1 MQQVAQR
8 AHSLQANLL
17 LLPHS
22 SDKQWV
28 HVVGPVPRQQRV
40 RRIALLKA
48 EPSLSFFPTLS
59 GYMYWGWSVEILC
72 VTVGEGLA
80 GRLAK
85 QTYCSEVR
93 VSACSGGMSRRHLE
107 QETDCKM
114 VRQDG
119 VRPTRNSHRV
129 DMRGLGNN
137 LASKGRN
144 IQSEPDGQRWLS
156 NSQWLRPLMTN
167 LHVQVISISKPG
179 IVQRLAIRC
188 VLRYELGPSKLMSRP

>member
-1 MQQVAQR
+1 
-8 AHSLQANLL
+8 
-17 LLPHS
+17 
-22 SDKQWV
+22 
-28 HVVGPVPRQQRV
+28 
-40 RRIALLKA
+40 
-48 EPSLSFFPTLS
+48 
-59 GYMYWGWSVEILC
+59 MYWGWSVEILC

-137 LASKGRN
+137 L
-144 IQSEPDGQRWLS
+144 
-156 NSQWLRPLMTN
+156 
-167 LHVQVISISKPG
+167 HVQVISISKPG